1 MRAAGSNK
9 ARFTAGWIELS
20 FSHDGL
26 RDALTAIFKRRPT
39 GQKLG
44 LWLSNNIGEQSG
56 QLTLLGR
63 HSANAKAWRYAVIH
77 SDDARLEAEAKAA
90 RVAALTLAAAER
102 NRHAADWHNEQLAVQ
117 AAKNPAPAAVVV
129 QIQAPLSMHNPY
141 TSIVEER
148 GYTVK
153 PGVDGAPVKVPDLPT
168 PKAAPALDTPTE
180 EPKPAS
186 GAPVS
191 AHGRRPTREELAAR
205 HRQEQTGSTDGGFY
219 DPCGIVA
226 RNIQNESAPGR
237 NYCRVVGVWPG
248 YTGG

>member
-1 MRAAGSNK
+1 MGPKRKVSVRAAAN
-9 ARFTAGWIELS
+9 
-20 FSHDGL
+20 
-26 RDALTAIFKRRPT
+26 
-39 GQKLG
+39 
-44 LWLSNNIGEQSG
+44 
-56 QLTLLGR
+56 GR
-63 HSANAKAWRYAVIH
+63 AA
-77 SDDARLEAEAKAA
+77 ARLGGLTTEERKLRNLAAREARRKFAADTRRAREISKAA
-90 RVAALTLAAAER
+90 IKAYRKAQQETKAAAR
-102 NRHAADWHNEQLAVQ
+102 AAAG
-117 AAKNPAPAAVVV
+117 APPAAVVV

-248 YTGG
+248 GRR